1 MNSGD
6 FPNMTDEELKP
17 DNNNQRPGSVLF
29 VCGMNAIRSPMAEFI
44 VKDIYG
50 HEIFAQSAGVHGGD
64 PDGFMIAVMEER
76 GIDMSGH
83 VPSALEDLD
92 DLYYD
97 LIVTLT
103 PEAQE
108 RTREFTQ
115 GQSVQIEHWP
125 IPDPSTTTGKRDG
138 VIQAYRDIRDNL
150 EQRIRE
156 RFK

>member
-1 MNSGD
+1 MKN
-6 FPNMTDEELKP
+6 EEMKP
-17 DNNNQRPGSVLF
+17 DKKSQRPGSVLF

-50 HEIFAQSAGVHGGD
+50 QEIFAQSAGVHGGD

-103 PEAQE
+103 PQAQQ
-108 RTREFTQ
+108 RTLEFTQ
-115 GQSVQIEHWP
+115 GLSVEIEHWP
-125 IPDPSTTTGKRDG
+125 TPDPSTTTGKRED
-138 VIQAYRDIRDNL
+138 VIQAYRDIRDGL
-150 EQRIRE
+150 EKRIRE